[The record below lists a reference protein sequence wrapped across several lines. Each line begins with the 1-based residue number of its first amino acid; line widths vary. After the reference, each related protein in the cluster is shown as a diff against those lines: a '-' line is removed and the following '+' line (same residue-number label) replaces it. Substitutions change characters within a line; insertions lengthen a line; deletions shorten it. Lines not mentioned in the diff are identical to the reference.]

1 MPSRTQRAAGG
12 VIYRVSRGEA
22 EFLVAR
28 RPRYKDWTLP
38 KGKLDPGE
46 GPQEAAL
53 REVREETGYSCRTV
67 AEVGSIGYQ
76 LRSGRRKAVRYWLM
90 RAEEGKFEVNAEVDK
105 VRWLSASDAA
115 KRLSYRKDRAVL
127 ARGSAMVA
135 QPKAGI
141 VHLVRHAAAGTRT
154 KSKSDAKRKLSKK
167 GLRQADKLG
176 RRLARE
182 PIVTIRTSGYT
193 RCLQTI
199 QPLGRSLAIAVDKDE
214 RLAEGESLKG
224 LLRLIRESAGT
235 TVAVCTHNDMIGRL
249 MKHLAAEGIDL
260 GGVDEWRKASV
271 WTFETQKGRIT
282 SGSYHKPPA

>member
-12 VIYRVSRGEA
+12 VLYRISKGEA

-67 AEVGSIGYQ
+67 REVGSIGYQ

-90 RAEEGKFEVNAEVDK
+90 RAEDGKFEVNAEVDK
-105 VRWLSASDAA
+105 VKWLTAAEAAS
-115 KRLSYRKDRAVL
+115 RLSYRKDRAVL
-127 ARGSAMVA
+127 ARGAAMVA
-135 QPKAGI
+135 QPKGGV

-154 KSKSDAKRKLSKK
+154 KAKSDAKRKLSKK

-182 PIVTIRTSGYT
+182 PIVAIRTSSYP

-199 QPLGRSLAIAVDKDE
+199 QPLGRSLAISVNKDV
-214 RLAEGESLKG
+214 RLTEGESLKG
-224 LLRLIRESAGT
+224 LLRIIRESVGMS
-235 TVAVCTHNDMIGRL
+235 VALCSHNDMIGRL
-249 MKHLAAEGIDL
+249 MKHLVAEGVDL
-260 GGVDEWRKASV
+260 GGVTEWRKASV

-282 SGSYHKPPA
+282 SGSYHKPPS